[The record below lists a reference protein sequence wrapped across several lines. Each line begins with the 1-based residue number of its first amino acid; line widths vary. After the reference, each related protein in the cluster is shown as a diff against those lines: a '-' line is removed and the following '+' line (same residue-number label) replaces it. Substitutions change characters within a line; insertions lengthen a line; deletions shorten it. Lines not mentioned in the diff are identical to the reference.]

1 MDFGWRNTWARDL
14 NIISHRFNRKT
25 QCLSLKNTISGH
37 LHNPESTSREALYMG
52 YPSASSLISVLQVSF
67 TQGEKRDYSVSLT
80 VFGAF
85 LGPKKR
91 AASSERMSDY
101 DYPL

>member
-1 MDFGWRNTWARDL
+1 MVD
-14 NIISHRFNRKT
+14 
-25 QCLSLKNTISGH
+25 
-37 LHNPESTSREALYMG
+37 
-52 YPSASSLISVLQVSF
+52 ISVAEQPHAK
-67 TQGEKRDYSVSLT
+67 QEKKRDYSVSLT